1 MLPIVSDALI
11 KPQPLLNLFQENR
24 FQALCSALVSL
35 DLLYRLI
42 CKQE

>member
-1 MLPIVSDALI
+1 MVPIVSDALT
-11 KPQPLLNLFQENR
+11 KPKPLLNLFQENL

-42 CKQE
+42 CEQG